1 MVEPHTLLS
10 NLMVL
15 WLCVGMT
22 GTITLK
28 YQHGITNM
36 LTILAIVFG
45 PVWLVVVLLL
55 PAKLTRHKLRLEP
68 REPGAGGEPPGDGAC

>member
-15 WLCVGMT
+15 WLCVGMA

-28 YQHGITNM
+28 YRHRIVNI
-36 LTILAIVFG
+36 LTLLTIVFG

-55 PAKLTRHKLRLEP
+55 PAKSTRHKLRLES
-68 REPGAGGEPPGDGAC
+68 GEPPGDGAC